1 MFRYILCSWLHIQ
14 IWALQNCTFPVW
26 DLQQLEIVSHNFTFS
41 YFFLQKISL
50 IWGFLAI
57 SVQHEE
63 RLLHI
68 VHFWGSY
75 CPLSLRL
82 PQKFC
87 CQEIFMVA
95 SIGFIGTQIL
105 SRLQRVC
112 KNELVLVCSSNG
124 RSDGHWKKD
133 SFVLSLKEKGIF
145 QDLLSSEEE
154 SFPLRPFYGAIKAKW
169 TLNSDGRKRTQGPP
183 NSILKTAGAEPYCL
197 INEM

>member
-1 MFRYILCSWLHIQ
+1 MGIAKLYLSSMGFATIGNSKPQFYFLLLFFAENISHLRVFSHQCAARRTFIAH
-14 IWALQNCTFPVW
+14 CTF
-26 DLQQLEIVSHNFTFS
+26 LRQLLSS
-41 YFFLQKISL
+41 
-50 IWGFLAI
+50 
-57 SVQHEE
+57 
-63 RLLHI
+63 
-68 VHFWGSY
+68 
-75 CPLSLRL
+75 LSLRL

-112 KNELVLVCSSNG
+112 KNELVLVCSSIG